1 MLVVTQF
8 SKHVRHGFHSAFRL
22 TAVTWTAM
30 TDASRL
36 AIDPYIF

>member
-1 MLVVTQF
+1 
-8 SKHVRHGFHSAFRL
+8 
-22 TAVTWTAM
+22 M